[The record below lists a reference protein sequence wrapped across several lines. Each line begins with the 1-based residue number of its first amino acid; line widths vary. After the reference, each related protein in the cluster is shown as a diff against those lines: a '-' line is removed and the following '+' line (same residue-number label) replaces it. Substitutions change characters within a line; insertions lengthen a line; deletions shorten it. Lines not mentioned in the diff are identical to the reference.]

1 MLAEKRTELGNEIS
15 KLRNGLLKIDDT
27 SEKVQVMSQELEVAK
42 TKVAQIS
49 KECEEYLVVIV
60 GQKREA
66 DEYAKTVTAK
76 REKIEEEKIACKEIA
91 DQAEEDLS
99 VALPALLEA
108 EAVSYAIILDR

>member
-1 MLAEKRTELGNEIS
+1 MWIYCDRLLAEKRTELGNEIS

-42 TKVAQIS
+42 TKVAKIS

-66 DEYAKTVTAK
+66 DEVAKVWKWNLITFNFH
-76 REKIEEEKIACKEIA
+76 EMMSE
-91 DQAEEDLS
+91 LS
-99 VALPALLEA
+99 LWL
-108 EAVSYAIILDR
+108 I